1 MIVLGAALLT
11 EICTVFLLLLLW
23 LLLCCCCTSVMAA
36 DFVGSSATVFAAFT
50 PGVCCWLMFLRGD
63 ALVNLIWK
71 REARALCNLH
81 LGLCTAAYRK
91 PMAKVDGAHVFVRAT
106 CLLWALSCLPLG
118 KEVNFS
124 REKPGWHCAVVT
136 LLSAYVYIWTR
147 WFWRYFQPWWFYNMV
162 CSIVVLFIIGMEIKV
177 GQH

>member
-1 MIVLGAALLT
+1 MIVLRAALLT

-106 CLLWALSCLPLG
+106 CLLYVCLWVRKWTFLG
-118 KEVNFS
+118 RNLADTVQLWRCCQHMSTFGLGDFGGISNLGDS
-124 REKPGWHCAVVT
+124 IIW
-136 LLSAYVYIWTR
+136 SA
-147 WFWRYFQPWWFYNMV
+147 P
-162 CSIVVLFIIGMEIKV
+162 
-177 GQH
+177 